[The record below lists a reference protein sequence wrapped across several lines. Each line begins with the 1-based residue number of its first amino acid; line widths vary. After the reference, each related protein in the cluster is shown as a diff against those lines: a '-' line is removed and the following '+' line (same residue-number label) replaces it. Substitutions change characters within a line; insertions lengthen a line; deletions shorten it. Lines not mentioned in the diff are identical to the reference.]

1 MFQADSRPNEDRV
14 EAQANSRN
22 RQEFPIDAAK
32 LPERPARAPNIEL
45 IGEIRES
52 GFKEPQYLIQRGDRF
67 IQLTELLYR
76 ILEQADGERTLSEI
90 AAKVTEATDW
100 QVSADNV
107 RQLVE
112 TRLIPLRIITVQEDE
127 GSAAPEETSGRRP
140 IRSPLKV
147 NMRVKML
154 GPRVIDPI
162 TRVLQVLFASPVL
175 VPTIAVIAFAHGWL
189 YAVHGVTSGIL
200 ELLYSP
206 GLVFAVLGIL
216 FVSGIFHEFGHAA
229 ALRYGGGKVRGM
241 GVGLYIVYPAMY
253 TDTTDSYR
261 LGRWGRVRTD
271 LGGFYFHLIFALA
284 IMGLYLLT
292 GYEFL
297 LVVVLLINFD
307 IFYQCLPLVR
317 FDGYWALADLTG
329 IPDFF
334 SQMGAFLR
342 SLLPIPGWKG
352 ARLPNLKPLAKAVFI
367 VYIAI
372 VVPLLALLLSRLL
385 IHLPEIVTAAHD
397 SFLNQVKT
405 FSSAVSEQDLA
416 DAAIALLQTF
426 MLGLQMLGISY
437 LIYTLGRILIMMLR
451 KRSVRRS

>member
-1 MFQADSRPNEDRV
+1 MPQADSTPNEDRV
-14 EAQANSRN
+14 EAQANPHN
-22 RQEFPIDAAK
+22 RRGLSIDAAE
-32 LPERPARAPNIEL
+32 LPARSPNVEL

-52 GFKEPQYLIQRGDRF
+52 GFEEPQYLIQRGDRF

-76 ILEQADGERTLSEI
+76 IVEQADGERTLDEI
-90 AAKVTEATDW
+90 AVKVTEITDW

-107 RQLVE
+107 RQLVQ
-112 TRLIPLRIITVQEDE
+112 TKLIPLRIIALQEE
-127 GSAAPEETSGRRP
+127 ESSAAPEKTSGRRP
-140 IRSPLKV
+140 LRSPLKV

-154 GPRVIDPI
+154 GPRVIEPI
-162 TRVLQVLFASPVL
+162 TKVLQVLFVPPVL
-175 VPTIAVIAFAHGWL
+175 VPVIVAIVFAHGWL
-189 YAVHGVTSGIL
+189 YAVHDMAGGVL
-200 ELLYSP
+200 ELLYTP
-206 GLVFAVLGIL
+206 GLIFVVLGVL

-253 TDTTDSYR
+253 TNTTDSYR
-261 LGRWGRVRTD
+261 LGRWARVRID

-284 IMGLYLLT
+284 IMGLYLVT

-307 IFYQCLPLVR
+307 IFYQCLPFVR

-352 ARLPNLKPLAKAVFI
+352 ARLPSLKPAAKAVFI
-367 VYIAI
+367 VYIAV
-372 VVPLLALLLSRLL
+372 VVPVLALLLSRLL
-385 IHLPEIVTAAHD
+385 IHLPGIVAAAHD
-397 SFLNQVKT
+397 SFLNQIKA
-405 FSSAVSEQDLA
+405 FSSAVSERDLA
-416 DAAIALLQTF
+416 DATIAMLQTL
-426 MLGLQMLGISY
+426 MLGLQMLGITY
-437 LIYTLGRILIMMLR
+437 LIYTLVRTLIVVLW
-451 KRSVRRS
+451 KRSNRRS

>member
-1 MFQADSRPNEDRV
+1 MTQADSTPNEDRV
-14 EAQANSRN
+14 EAQANPHN
-22 RQEFPIDAAK
+22 RQGLSIEAAES
-32 LPERPARAPNIEL
+32 PERPALAPNVEL

-52 GFKEPQYLIQRGDRF
+52 GFEEPQYLIQRGDRF

-76 ILEQADGERTLSEI
+76 IVEQADGKRTLDEI
-90 AAKVTEATDW
+90 ATKATEVTDW
-100 QVSADNV
+100 RVSADNV
-107 RQLVE
+107 RQLVD
-112 TRLIPLRIITVQEDE
+112 TRLIPLRIIAVQDDE

-162 TRVLQVLFASPVL
+162 TSVLQVLFSSPVL
-175 VPTIAVIAFAHGWL
+175 VPVVVAIAFAHGWL
-189 YAVHGVTSGIL
+189 YAVHGATSGIL
-200 ELLYSP
+200 ELLYRP

-261 LGRWGRVRTD
+261 LGRWARVRTD

-307 IFYQCLPLVR
+307 IFYQCLPFVR

-329 IPDFF
+329 IPDF
-334 SQMGAFLR
+334 
-342 SLLPIPGWKG
+342 
-352 ARLPNLKPLAKAVFI
+352 LADG
-367 VYIAI
+367 
-372 VVPLLALLLSRLL
+372 S
-385 IHLPEIVTAAHD
+385 
-397 SFLNQVKT
+397 
-405 FSSAVSEQDLA
+405 VSEKLVA
-416 DAAIALLQTF
+416 HTRLERYEAAEPEAPGQ
-426 MLGLQMLGISY
+426 GGIYRVHRHRGPCTRAPPVSPAHPPA
-437 LIYTLGRILIMMLR
+437 
-451 KRSVRRS
+451 